1 MAGLPP
7 AVMIHSLAD
16 GRSALEPALPV
27 TLVSAP
33 GAAAFAGAAWWLA
46 LIAALRDAHPAF
58 GFCDVLDCADAPGF
72 AAQALRLG
80 QRRIA
85 FSSPVPGLVA
95 RIAALGAECGAEVLP
110 ALPPALDLAQRGA
123 RRRLAAWLGAPP
135 AG

>member
-1 MAGLPP
+1 MMGLPP
-7 AVMIHSLAD
+7 AVMINGLAE
-16 GRSALEPALPV
+16 GHAALAPGLPV

-33 GAAAFAGAAWWLA
+33 AAAVFAGAAWWLA
-46 LIAALRDAHPAF
+46 LLAELRRAHPAF
-58 GFCDVLDCADAPGF
+58 GFPDVLDCGDAPGL

-95 RIAALGAECGAEVLP
+95 RIGALGVECGAEVLP
-110 ALPPALDLAQRGA
+110 CLPPALDLAQPGA
-123 RRRLAAWLGAPP
+123 HRRLTAWLGVPP